1 MIIFLQ
7 TMRLFAK
14 ISCVQFSGRLCVADL
29 EKEEEEKK
37 KWRKNKFNQ
46 DLRQWQNNNF
56 NHRERGVIHH
66 LTARFDQ

>member
-29 EKEEEEKK
+29 KKEEEK

-56 NHRERGVIHH
+56 NHRKRGVTHQ
-66 LTARFDQ
+66 FDSKI